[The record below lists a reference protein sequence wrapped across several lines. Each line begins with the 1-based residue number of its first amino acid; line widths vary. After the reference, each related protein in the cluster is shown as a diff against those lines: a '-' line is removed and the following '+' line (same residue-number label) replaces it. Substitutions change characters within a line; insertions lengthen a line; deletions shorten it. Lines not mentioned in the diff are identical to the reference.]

1 MYRISQEQ
9 KEQIFRNWIAEQNS
23 KIEILRAY
31 GFTRDQAIE
40 MLKVQALQMISDRN

>member
-23 KIEILRAY
+23 KIEILSL
-31 GFTRDQAIE
+31 IH
-40 MLKVQALQMISDRN
+40 ISWAFRSDCLGHFVNLC